1 MKKTLSQ
8 KAYKEIKDRI
18 IFFEVKPGEKLFES
32 EIANELKISRTPV
45 REALLMLEHE
55 RLLKANGKRGYSV
68 RRLTQKDVEEYFSIR
83 NDIELFAVPLIIE
96 RITLS
101 EMKNLAGNLKKAE
114 SSLERKNFYNIIRYE
129 TEFHEILYKSTK
141 SEVFIQLISGLVDQF
156 QWLRAVALNVRAGAS
171 ESINDHK
178 KMFMAI
184 EKKDVRELKRLTTL
198 HLKHAAKKYEQ
209 MQGIF
214 L

>member
-1 MKKTLSQ
+1 MGKTLCQ
-8 KAYKEIKDRI
+8 MAYKEIKNRI
-18 IFFEVKPGEKLFES
+18 IFFEVKPGEKLFET

-55 RLLKANGKRGYSV
+55 RLLKANGKRGFSV

-83 NDIELFAVPLIIE
+83 NVIELFAVPLIIE
-96 RITLS
+96 RITPS
-101 EMKNLAGNLKKAE
+101 EMKDLAGNLKKAQ
-114 SSLERKNFYNIIRYE
+114 SSLERKIFHNTIRYK

-141 SEVFIQLISGLVDQF
+141 SEVFIRLISGLVDQF
-156 QWLRAVALNVRAGAS
+156 QWLRAVALNVRGGAS
-171 ESINDHK
+171 ESISDHK
-178 KMFMAI
+178 KMFKAV